1 MGLVAPFFHPDLTP
15 QHRSKLVTQIN
26 LDQVQTPKPLQQFW
40 NKLPSTR
47 CRILPQSDKVKHI
60 LGMSAHLPAC
70 LNRIGFMTG
79 FMTHFT
85 INSTLPKRSE
95 MLITSLEALSHD
107 PLSPTHER
115 RHDFRFKIFQASGIF
130 AKEILRAKHDTCRGK
145 TPREVP
151 KLTRHQRSP
160 MVQSGPLKHNVESMH
175 MMPPVS
181 IKCQTDSYFK
191 DALDFPAKQ

>member
-1 MGLVAPFFHPDLTP
+1 MGLVAPFFHPDLKP
-15 QHRSKLVTQIN
+15 QHRSKLVTQIK

-47 CRILPQSDKVKHI
+47 CHILPQYDS
-60 LGMSAHLPAC
+60 
-70 LNRIGFMTG
+70 FMTG

-85 INSTLPKRSE
+85 INSTLPKKDPRCW
-95 MLITSLEALSHD
+95 LSVLRHYVHD
-107 PLSPTHER
+107 PLSPTNQR
-115 RHDFRFKIFQASGIF
+115 RNDFRFKIFQASGVF
-130 AKEILRAKHDTCRGK
+130 AKEILRAKHDTCRGKIGK

-160 MVQSGPLKHNVESMH
+160 MVRSGPLKHNTNQHNVESMR

-181 IKCQTDSYFK
+181 IKCQTDSDLPSKMHWTFRM
-191 DALDFPAKQ
+191 PGRTTETV